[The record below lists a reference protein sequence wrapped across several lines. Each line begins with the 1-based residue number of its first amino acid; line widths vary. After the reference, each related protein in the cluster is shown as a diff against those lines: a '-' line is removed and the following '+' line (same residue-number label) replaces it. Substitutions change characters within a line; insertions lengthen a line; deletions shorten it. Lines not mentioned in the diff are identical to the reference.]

1 MNEQKVGKAVVSL
14 LSVINGE
21 FKGQIKGHKECMS
34 GEQRLVYDTLMNKQ
48 QLAEKLGCHISKVN
62 EFYVYQSGFPSI
74 TPPGGKEMRFSHFAV
89 DKWIVE
95 NMDYN

>member
-1 MNEQKVGKAVVSL
+1 MNEQKIGKTVLSL
-14 LSVINGE
+14 LNVIATE
-21 FKGQIKGHKECMS
+21 YKDHTKEHKEHLPD
-34 GEQRLVYDTLMNKQ
+34 ENPVYDCLINKR

-62 EFYVYQSGFPSI
+62 EFYVYQPGFPSI

-89 DKWIVE
+89 DKWLAE